1 MILHVIMVFCRLA
14 MYGGNAAY
22 EFSFYVYMVS
32 IFYKKRKKKDKMT
45 LERGCIAS
53 KCDIVRNKSTK
64 GENLKK
70 KKKKKY
76 RNFINRV
83 C

>member
-32 IFYKKRKKKDKMT
+32 IFYKK
-45 LERGCIAS
+45 
-53 KCDIVRNKSTK
+53 
-64 GENLKK
+64 KK
-70 KKKKKY
+70 KKRQNDTWARLHSIKMWHSKEQVYQGWKFEEEKKKK
-76 RNFINRV
+76 V
-83 C
+83 P